1 MNYYLL
7 FRINIFLYYI
17 IIIIFLLYQI
27 IIFRN
32 RSKQHKTSQEH
43 NRSFDKGKRGLLY
56 TEETLGEQNKGG
68 SIDNL
73 TDRA

>member
-17 IIIIFLLYQI
+17 IIIFILYQI

-43 NRSFDKGKRGLLY
+43 NRSFHKGKRGLLY